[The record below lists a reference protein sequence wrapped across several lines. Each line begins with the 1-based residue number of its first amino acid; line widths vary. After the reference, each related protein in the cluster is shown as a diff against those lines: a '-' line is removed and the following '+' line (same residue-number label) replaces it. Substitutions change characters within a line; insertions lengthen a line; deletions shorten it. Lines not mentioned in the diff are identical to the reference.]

1 MSTDI
6 VRFQLGNDGETQKL
20 FQVDAL
26 QLFLAICLP
35 LMVVVFVA
43 WYGVYWW
50 VDQKEAEER
59 RLRLL
64 DTSEEV

>member
-6 VRFQLGNDGETQKL
+6 LRLQLGNDGETQKL
-20 FQVDAL
+20 FQIDAL

>member
-6 VRFQLGNDGETQKL
+6 VSFKTGEDGQSRKVFQWH
-20 FQVDAL
+20 AL

-35 LMVVVFVA
+35 MMFVVFVA

-50 VDQKEAEER
+50 VDQKEAEHQQ
-59 RLRLL
+59 RLL
-64 DTSEEV
+64 NESEQV